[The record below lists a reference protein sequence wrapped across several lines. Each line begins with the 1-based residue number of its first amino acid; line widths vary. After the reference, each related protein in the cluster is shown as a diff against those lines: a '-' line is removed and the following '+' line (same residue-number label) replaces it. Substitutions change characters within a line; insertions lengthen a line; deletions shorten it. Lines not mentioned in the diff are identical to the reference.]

1 VSQRLTGRTSV
12 FGRYS
17 YSQFTYPNYS
27 VSFQSTAAQGGLMH
41 RWTRNLTS
49 NFDVG
54 PQWISSNDTS
64 VVPKSNTIAA
74 NATVTYLRRLS
85 SFSTSYTRGVN
96 GGSGYLYG
104 AMFDNVDG
112 TFTHNFEPS
121 LTMGFTGGYQHTN
134 TLSSTGVITAEYGGV
149 EATYRLNDS
158 LIVFANYTGTNQSAS
173 AIALPSTV
181 ITATQNT
188 FGFGIGYQPREAHP
202 RQ

>member
-1 VSQRLTGRTSV
+1 
-12 FGRYS
+12 
-17 YSQFTYPNYS
+17 
-27 VSFQSTAAQGGLMH
+27 
-41 RWTRNLTS
+41 
-49 NFDVG
+49 
-54 PQWISSNDTS
+54 
-64 VVPKSNTIAA
+64 
-74 NATVTYLRRLS
+74 
-85 SFSTSYTRGVN
+85 
-96 GGSGYLYG
+96 
-104 AMFDNVDG
+104 
-112 TFTHNFEPS
+112 
-121 LTMGFTGGYQHTN
+121 MGFTGGYQHTN